1 MLIRA
6 TLPPFLAWTSPM
18 HKTCLITGA
27 SGGVGRALALRLAAD
42 GWQLALV
49 SRDAAKLD
57 GLPGAH
63 IAADVSTADGAA
75 AALAAATAALGGAP
89 AGLAHC
95 AGNTLIAPIARTRE
109 AQYREV
115 MAANLDSA
123 FFTLQAWLGALAS
136 ARQPGAAVLFSSV
149 VAGIGVANH
158 PAIAA
163 AKGGIEALV
172 RSLAADVSA
181 SGVRINAV
189 APGLMRSPM
198 TERMVSNEAAAKQI
212 AAQYPLGRHGDAASD
227 GAAAAAWLLSEE
239 SSWITGQVLGLD
251 GGFSAVRPYVKA
263 G

>member
-1 MLIRA
+1 MQK
-6 TLPPFLAWTSPM
+6 S
-18 HKTCLITGA
+18 CLITGA
-27 SGGVGRALALRLAAD
+27 SGGVGRALAQRLAAD

-63 IAADVSTADGAA
+63 IAADVSTAEGAA

-123 FFTLQAWLGALAS
+123 FFTCQAWLGALAA

-163 AKGGIEALV
+163 AKGAVEGLT
-172 RSLAADVSA
+172 RSLAADFA
-181 SGVRINAV
+181 GLGLRANAI
-189 APGLMRSPM
+189 APGL
-198 TERMVSNEAAAKQI
+198 TETPATAKFVSGDLARRAV
-212 AAQYPLGRHGDAASD
+212 AAQYPLGRHGSPEDIAAL
-227 GAAAAAWLLSEE
+227 AAFLISSEAG
-239 SSWITGQVLGLD
+239 WISGQVIAVD
-251 GGFSAVRPYVKA
+251 GGFLGVRPVVRVS
-263 G
+263 

>member
-1 MLIRA
+1 MQ
-6 TLPPFLAWTSPM
+6 P
-18 HKTCLITGA
+18 TCLITGA

-42 GWQLALV
+42 GWRLAVV
-49 SRDAAKLD
+49 SRDAARLD
-57 GLPGAH
+57 GVPGAP
-63 IAADVSTADGAA
+63 IVADVSTVEG
-75 AALAAATAALGGAP
+75 AATALQAASAALGAVP
-89 AGLAHC
+89 ARLAHC

-123 FFTLQAWLGALAS
+123 FFTLQAWLGALAT
-136 ARQPGAAVLFSSV
+136 AKQPGAAVLFSSV

-158 PAIAA
+158 AAIAA

-181 SGVRINAV
+181 AGIRINAI

-198 TERMVSNEAAAKQI
+198 TERLVANEAAAKQV
-212 AAQYPLGRHGDAASD
+212 AAQYPLGRHGESAGD
-227 GAAAAAWLLSEE
+227 GAAAAAWLLSDDAG
-239 SSWITGQVLGLD
+239 WITGQVLGLD
-251 GGFSAVRPYVKA
+251 GGFSAVRPFVKA